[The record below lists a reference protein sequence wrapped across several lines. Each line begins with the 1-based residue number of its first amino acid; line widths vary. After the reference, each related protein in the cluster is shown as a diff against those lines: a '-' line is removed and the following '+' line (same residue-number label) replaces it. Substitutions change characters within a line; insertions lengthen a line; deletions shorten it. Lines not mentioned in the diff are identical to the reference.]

1 MTTRHAR
8 AGWRPTVC
16 ERIDR
21 VAVGASSPSCAA
33 MRELLVSDALDVAL
47 PGDETIVDAHVVSCR
62 ACATTLVELQH
73 IAACLGAAVPQI
85 EPPAA
90 LRRRVID
97 ATRRKSVADPAI
109 AKNDANPSSGAANAD
124 H

>member
-1 MTTRHAR
+1 MH
-8 AGWRPTVC
+8 
-16 ERIDR
+16 
-21 VAVGASSPSCAA
+21 
-33 MRELLVSDALDVAL
+33 ELLVSDALDLAF
-47 PGDETIVDAHVVSCR
+47 PGEEAIVGAHVASCR
-62 ACATTLVELQH
+62 ACATTLIEFQH

-97 ATRRKSVADPAI
+97 ATRRKTAADPAL
-109 AKNDANPSSGAANAD
+109 AKNNANPSNGAADAD